1 MTTRLTELAISTTG
15 NITGNVVRTD
25 NYQYA
30 NGQPFTGGGVSTY
43 GNANV
48 DAHLA
53 GTAGNII
60 PVGNNVQSLGNAT
73 NQWADLWV
81 SNNTIYINSV
91 PVTLGAGNVLT
102 VDGNAVLSNDS
113 DTSITTTGNITADYF
128 IGDGSQL
135 TNLPGGGGLPI
146 ANGTSNFDIATA
158 NGNAT
163 VTTAGTW
170 TWTFDTT
177 GNLTIPNNIVSNTT
191 IDIDNRA
198 SGNSA
203 DIQLFAADDILIQA
217 RDRTLGSTSEGGDIN
232 IYAGD
237 SAEDGDSSGGDIQ
250 IYAGDGGAGNTDF
263 GGSGGFI
270 TIRSGRGGAA
280 IGNTGAT
287 AESGGSLT
295 LNAGD
300 AGDNNGNIDLGSDG
314 GDIFIES
321 GFSTGNTNNGGDIVL
336 TTGTGGQNGASG
348 NVQINIPGYG
358 LTTGGNWRFNPDGGT
373 VFPTLTITR
382 GDTTGTLT
390 GQTLLFGNNAQEAII
405 STPDGTN
412 DINDSQRLVINPGA
426 GADGTTGEGGDI
438 YLYAGRGG
446 DAGGSG
452 GDIKIRGGLGP
463 VDGYGGYIQLEGGE
477 ADVNGVGG
485 YIEIYGGVSGNS
497 TGGYLD
503 IRGGQGLT
511 GGDANVSGGFGATGP
526 GGDVSIIGGGSAN
539 GQAEYGNV
547 IVATGSKNWTFDNTG
562 NLVLPSGTPSINYA
576 NGDPFSGT
584 PVNTGNVTF
593 DDNIVIGTGDE
604 FGFSGLYLA
613 IGAAS
618 AANLQYFR
626 VRGGDV
632 PTHLHFDTGNSAYY
646 DQYFGDDGKFVK
658 LEAGDFGNV
667 SIGTQDLG
675 NSYAWTF
682 GNDGNLT
689 IPAGG
694 AIETAPGS
702 AGNILLHPDDNGQ
715 VIIQGNNGGGSL
727 LTVRSDASDAQ
738 NRVEVDTFGSSNA
751 LGGTFT
757 GRFARGTFS
766 SPQAVQ
772 GQDILAAF
780 KGKGHDGTS
789 YTSPTGQIT
798 IDAATNW
805 SPTNLGTHISF
816 YTTPIN
822 SNVMQESARLYA
834 VGDYHQ
840 IIGSIIVEA
849 GNISANGNVIANN
862 IGNISAVNL
871 DGNASTVLYG
881 NGVFSV
887 LPSGS
892 GYGDSNVSNLLASFG
907 SNTISTTG
915 NISAANFFG
924 NVANLTNSGNTFA
937 MGATGVLSLGDAGG
951 TYLTLDRFGITANT
965 QMVLSAT
972 NAVSGN
978 NSSILFDKNGS
989 GIVFRLEDAT
999 PVSKTW
1005 GFYQGNVTFPDGSV
1019 QTTAYG
1025 NANVGTLLATFG
1037 SNTISTTGNVSVGNI
1052 SAANLGNISSIN
1064 LNGNASEVLY
1074 GNGVFAAIPA
1084 GSVYGNA
1091 NVALFLG
1098 TYGSNAIST
1107 SGNVTA
1113 GYFVGDGSQLTN
1125 LPVGNTT
1132 FPLANGTSNINIATA
1147 NDNITLT
1154 SAGSYTWSF
1163 KTDGNLRVPAN
1174 SAIETAP
1181 GSAGNIL
1188 FHPDDGGSVI
1198 IQGNTGAGSLFSV
1211 RSDASN
1217 SQNRIEIDTFGTSNA
1232 LGGTFTGRF
1241 ARGTS
1246 LGSLQAVQGQDML
1259 AAFKG
1264 KGYDGTSYTNPTA
1277 QVTIDAATNW
1287 SPTNLGTHIGFYT
1300 TPINSNVMQ
1309 ESSRILAVG
1318 DYNQLIGNIIVT
1330 AGNISANG
1338 NVSGNYFIGNGSQLT
1353 GTVAWVT
1360 APIANTS
1367 TGTAGQVAY
1376 DVGGNLYVCVSANTW
1391 SKFTGTTSW

>member
-91 PVTLGAGNVLT
+91 PITLGAGNVLT

-135 TNLPGGGGLPI
+135 TNLPSGGGLPI

-158 NGNAT
+158 NGTPTITSN
-163 VTTAGTW
+163 GN
-170 TWTFDTT
+170 TWTF
-177 GNLTIPNNIVSNTT
+177 GNVDVPDGLYWP
-191 IDIDNRA
+191 D
-198 SGNSA
+198 
-203 DIQLFAADDILIQA
+203 
-217 RDRTLGSTSEGGDIN
+217 GSF
-232 IYAGD
+232 
-237 SAEDGDSSGGDIQ
+237 Q
-250 IYAGDGGAGNTDF
+250 
-263 GGSGGFI
+263 
-270 TIRSGRGGAA
+270 
-280 IGNTGAT
+280 AT
-287 AESGGSLT
+287 AFVGSAQYLT
-295 LNAGD
+295 NPGCVSVTT
-300 AGDNNGNIDLGSDG
+300 N
-314 GDIFIES
+314 
-321 GFSTGNTNNGGDIVL
+321 STGNTAYTWIFGTNG
-336 TTGTGGQNGASG
+336 T
-348 NVQINIPGYG
+348 
-358 LTTGGNWRFNPDGGT
+358 T
-373 VFPTLTITR
+373 VFPTLTVAR
-382 GDTTGTLT
+382 GDQTGTLT
-390 GQTLLFGNNAQEAII
+390 GQTLLFGDSAQEALI
-405 STPDGTN
+405 STPNGVANVTPN
-412 DINDSQRLVINPGA
+412 SQRLVINPGA

-463 VDGYGGYIQLEGGE
+463 VAGNGGYITMEGGE
-477 ADVNGVGG
+477 ADVDGDGG
-485 YIEIYGGVSGNS
+485 YIEIYGGQSGNS

-503 IRGGQGLT
+503 LRGGYGRT

-626 VRGGDV
+626 VRGGDN

-738 NRVEVDTFGSSNA
+738 NRVEVDTFGTSNA

-805 SPTNLGTHISF
+805 TPTNLGTHISF
-816 YTTPIN
+816 YTTPVN

-915 NISAANFFG
+915 N
-924 NVANLTNSGNTFA
+924 
-937 MGATGVLSLGDAGG
+937 
-951 TYLTLDRFGITANT
+951 
-965 QMVLSAT
+965 
-972 NAVSGN
+972 
-978 NSSILFDKNGS
+978 
-989 GIVFRLEDAT
+989 
-999 PVSKTW
+999 
-1005 GFYQGNVTFPDGSV
+1005 
-1019 QTTAYG
+1019 
-1025 NANVGTLLATFG
+1025 
-1037 SNTISTTGNVSVGNI
+1037 VSVGNI
-1052 SAANLGNISSIN
+1052 SATYVYGDTLEGNIFVATTANISGNLSATGNITGNYILGN
-1064 LNGNASEVLY
+1064 
-1074 GNGVFAAIPA
+1074 
-1084 GSVYGNA
+1084 
-1091 NVALFLG
+1091 
-1098 TYGSNAIST
+1098 
-1107 SGNVTA
+1107 
-1113 GYFVGDGSQLTN
+1113 GSQLTS
-1125 LPVGNTT
+1125 LPAPAVAQDITSNGAMSIMTYDGNIKYVSYATVEPSSGNIT
-1132 FPLANGTSNINIATA
+1132 GGNILTGGLVSATGNVTGNYFIGNGSQLTGISASLPLANGTSNIDIATANGNVTITANAETYTFGTNSTLTLPGGSRLRPLGANLDIFAGTGSYVNLITSDESSRMGVDNSGGFITTAGGTWQFDTTGNLTAPGNVSAVGNITGGNLITTGNIVLTGNLVGTGASPAPSINGFNIINSVTVSATGNISGNYFIGNGSQLTGISSGVQSSIVNGTSNVDIATA

-1181 GSAGNIL
+1181 GSGGNIL

-1198 IQGNTGAGSLFSV
+1198 VQGNTGAGSLFSV

-1287 SPTNLGTHIGFYT
+1287 TPTNLGTHIGFYT
-1300 TPINSNVMQ
+1300 TPVNSNVMQ